1 MAVLPADHQVVDEAR
16 FREAL
21 AAAAEL
27 ASERALVTLGIEPE
41 GPTTRFGYIIRNGP
55 ARPVRGLP
63 TYRVERFVE
72 KPDEPRARE
81 LLATGAAYWNAGIL
95 VWRRDELVA
104 GLEHYAA
111 DIFEPVRRAVAAGEE
126 LRAFYPSLRATSID
140 YALLEPAALEE
151 RVAVVPAAVGWSD
164 IGSWPSLL
172 AAICQH
178 PEREFAATIVP
189 AGEPVRVQ
197 ESDLAVYRSDGRLV
211 VSGPRSGVVDFATPA
226 AVLIDARHHEREIEA
241 LLDRV
246 AAMERSA

>member
-1 MAVLPADHQVVDEAR
+1 VLPADHQVVHER
-16 FREAL
+16 QFRETL

-27 ASERALVTLGIEPE
+27 ASSRALVTLGIEPE
-41 GPTTRFGYIIRNGP
+41 GPTTRFGYIIRTGP
-55 ARPVRGLP
+55 ARTVRGLP

-95 VWRRDELVA
+95 VWRRDELLS
-104 GLEHYAA
+104 GLERYAG

-126 LRAFYPSLRATSID
+126 LRTFYPSLRATSID
-140 YALLEPAALEE
+140 YALLEPAAAEE
-151 RVAVVPAAVGWSD
+151 RVVVVPAAVGWSD

-189 AGEPVRVQ
+189 AGEPVQVQ
-197 ESDLAVYRSDGRLV
+197 ESDLAVYRIDGRLV
-211 VSGPRSGVVDFATPA
+211 VTGCRPGMVDFTTPT
-226 AVLIDARHHEREIEA
+226 AVLIDARQHEREIEA

-246 AAMERSA
+246 AAMEPSA